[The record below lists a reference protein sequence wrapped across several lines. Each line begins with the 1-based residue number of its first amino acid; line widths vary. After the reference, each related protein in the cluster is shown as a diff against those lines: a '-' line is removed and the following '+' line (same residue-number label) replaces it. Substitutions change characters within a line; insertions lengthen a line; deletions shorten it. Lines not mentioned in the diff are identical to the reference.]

1 VDNQANCVQFIWL
14 AEEQQS
20 MITITDVAAKELR
33 RLLGQQENPN
43 TALRV
48 FVSPGGCSGMS
59 YGMAFDEEEQEG
71 DELIESDGVR
81 VAVDEMSAMYL
92 SGSEIDYVD
101 QLMGGGFTIH
111 NPNAVKS
118 CACGHS
124 FDTGSDA
131 GSARS
136 CS

>member
-1 VDNQANCVQFIWL
+1 MLTLTPAARTQVQSLL
-14 AEEQQS
+14 ARADDPQ
-20 MITITDVAAKELR
+20 
-33 RLLGQQENPN
+33 

-59 YGMAFDEEEQEG
+59 YGMQLDSEQQEG
-71 DELIESDGVR
+71 DTLIEAEGVR
-81 VAVDEMSAMYL
+81 VLVDEMSALYL
-92 SGSEIDYVD
+92 GGSQIDYVD
-101 QLMGGGFTIH
+101 ALMGGGFQIQ

-124 FDTGSDA
+124 FDTGQDA
-131 GSARS
+131 ATARA